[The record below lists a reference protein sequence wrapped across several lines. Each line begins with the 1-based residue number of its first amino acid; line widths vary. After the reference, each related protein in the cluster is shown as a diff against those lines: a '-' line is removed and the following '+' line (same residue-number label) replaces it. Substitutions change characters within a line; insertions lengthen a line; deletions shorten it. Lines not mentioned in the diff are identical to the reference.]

1 MAFNWTD
8 AALEKLRELWVRE
21 DYTASTIARILDQK
35 GFLSRNAVIGKA
47 ARLKLPTPL
56 ARQRSGRNSLIGA
69 KPPAS
74 KRAKLHKKYLPS
86 KYNPLGKSP
95 PQSRPQPSLPADPP
109 PAPQAEAAVRL
120 EQLSACACKWPLA
133 EAAPQWYCGAP
144 RAERGPYCPYH
155 AAVASAGIPQ
165 HRESNYTNYTNYR
178 RGYRGRA

>member
-21 DYTASTIARILDQK
+21 DYTASIIARELDPT
-35 GFLSRNAVIGKA
+35 GSLSRNAVIGRA

-56 ARQRSGRNSLIGA
+56 ARQRTGRNSLIGA
-69 KPPAS
+69 KTSAS
-74 KRAKLHKKYLPS
+74 KRSKPHKKYLPS
-86 KYNPLGKSP
+86 KYNPLGKNP
-95 PQSRPQPSLPADPP
+95 LQSRPQPSLPADPP
-109 PAPQAEAAVRL
+109 PAPQAAAPVRL
-120 EQLSACACKWPLA
+120 EQLSASACKWPLA
-133 EAAPQWYCGAP
+133 ETAPQWYCGAP

-165 HRESNYTNYTNYR
+165 YRESPYTNYR